1 MSIIKE
7 QCQLVCASHHLARC
21 ELPESH
27 AGYCLCKKCES
38 PIHVKRH
45 PVGEIVRTEEAKSI
59 WDNYKFVAC
68 LSLFLFLWFPQ
79 SPQAQDLNLNVRDVF
94 PRDSWTQGALLV
106 GKPENFEIARTT
118 LTATVPVGVQDFVVE
133 STAGIP
139 DGLLALIYDTDRRAV
154 DGFDVTVTGPYTL
167 HTNKANR
174 YQFEPG
180 FIVQIVANV
189 DPNGAILQGVGPG
202 GTLRKVI
209 IEGREVLREE
219 LVFDSRGRPRGVR
232 WRKVR

>member
-1 MSIIKE
+1 MSTIKE
-7 QCQLVCASHHLARC
+7 QCQLVCASHNLARC

-27 AGYCLCKKCES
+27 AGYCLCKKCDS
-38 PIHVKRH
+38 PTHVKRH

-68 LSLFLFLWFPQ
+68 LFLSFI
-79 SPQAQDLNLNVRDVF
+79 SVAHVHAQDLNMGVRDIF
-94 PRDSWTQGALLV
+94 PRDAWVQGAFLV

-139 DGLLALIYDTDRRAV
+139 DGLLALIYDTDGRVV

-180 FIVQIVANV
+180 NIVQIVANV

-209 IEGREVLREE
+209 IKGREVLREE
-219 LVFDSRGRPRGVR
+219 LVFDSHGRPRGVR
-232 WRKVR
+232 WRKMR